1 MRRSLDAI
9 CSDIEENLSGILD
22 ALFDLS
28 EEEDG
33 LTTIDDTMIISEGD
47 VHNWSSHDRA
57 SPYDGTDFGGMHT
70 EDSALRHVHNRGTH
84 H

>member
-1 MRRSLDAI
+1 MVSGAVVL
-9 CSDIEENLSGILD
+9 SDIEEDLPGVLN
-22 ALFDLS
+22 ALLDLS

-47 VHNWSSHDRA
+47 VHDWASHDRA
-57 SPYDGTDFGGMHT
+57 SLYDGTDLGGVHA

>member
-1 MRRSLDAI
+1 MY
-9 CSDIEENLSGILD
+9 SDIEENLSGVFD

-47 VHNWSSHDRA
+47 VHDWASHDRA
-57 SPYDGTDFGGMHT
+57 SLYDGTDLSGVHT
-70 EDSALRHVHNRGTH
+70 KDGALRHVHNRGTH